1 MVIFTKKYQVRRI
14 SVRNILWG
22 FLLWIAATMIFRFFG
37 HHFLIQGHYILL
49 LVSFLMA
56 IPLIFVVTYPYY
68 HFMKISDSNRMLAA
82 IQIAVP
88 GMILD
93 IFSIIFFPLVFSN
106 LHNDTLSYFSAWLL
120 WAYSLILLTG
130 ITLKRK

>member
-1 MVIFTKKYQVRRI
+1 
-14 SVRNILWG
+14 VRNVLWG
-22 FLLWIAATMIFRFFG
+22 ILLWIAATFIFRFFG
-37 HHFLIQGHYILL
+37 HHFLIQGHNILL

-56 IPLIFVVTYPYY
+56 IPLIVVGTYPYY
-68 HFMKISDSNRMLAA
+68 HFMKVSNSNRMVAA

-93 IFSIIFFPLVFSN
+93 IFSIIFFTLVFPN
-106 LHNDTLSYFSAWLL
+106 LHNDTLPYFSAWLL

-130 ITLKRK
+130 ITFTRK